1 MKKLRILIVE
11 DNVMARMALET
22 ILTEIAPVAVIV
34 QRSVRGAASIL
45 REKFDFAFLD
55 TDVAD
60 GETFGL
66 AYALAARGVPFAFM
80 TDRDREEL
88 PRAWIS
94 HPVLS
99 KPPRRAAV
107 RQALLHAE
115 DYPLV
120 A

>member
-11 DNVMARMALET
+11 DDVMVRMALET
-22 ILTEIAPVAVIV
+22 MLTEVASVAVIAE
-34 QRSVRGAASIL
+34 RSVRGAASVL

-55 TDVAD
+55 TEVAD

-80 TDRDREEL
+80 TDRDPDEL
-88 PRAWIS
+88 PGAWLS
-94 HPVLS
+94 HPLVS

>member
-11 DNVMARMALET
+11 DDVMARMALET
-22 ILTEIAPVAVIV
+22 ILTDIAPVAVIA
-34 QRSVRGAASIL
+34 QRSVRDATGIL
-45 REKFDFAFLD
+45 GERFDFAFLD
-55 TDVAD
+55 TEVAD

-80 TDRDREEL
+80 TDRRRDEL
-88 PRAWIS
+88 PWAWLS
-94 HPVLS
+94 HPVIA

-115 DYPLV
+115 DYTLV

>member
-11 DNVMARMALET
+11 DDVMARMALET
-22 ILTEIAPVAVIV
+22 ILTEVAPVAVIV

-55 TDVAD
+55 TKVAD

-80 TDRDREEL
+80 TDRDHEAL
-88 PRAWIS
+88 PGAWTS
-94 HPVLS
+94 HALLS

-107 RQALLHAE
+107 RQALLRAE
-115 DYPLV
+115 DYSLV

>member
-11 DNVMARMALET
+11 DDVMARIALEN
-22 ILTEIAPVAVIV
+22 ILTDIAPVAVIA
-34 QRSVRGAASIL
+34 QRTVRGAAGIL
-45 REKFDFAFLD
+45 RERFDFAFLD
-55 TDVAD
+55 TQVAD
-60 GETFGL
+60 GETFSL

-80 TDRDREEL
+80 TDC
-88 PRAWIS
+88 PRAQLPKAWLS
-94 HPVLS
+94 HPLVS

-115 DYPLV
+115 DYLLV